1 MRHNYHKEKDNY
13 IWVHEYKTKF
23 RKDLDR
29 IRKDSAS
36 IIWITWS
43 IIERYEINGEVHKD
57 DQSKMETL
65 KDMISHMIKQEDR
78 RNEA

>member
-1 MRHNYHKEKDNY
+1 MTLRSLLESED
-13 IWVHEYKTKF
+13 ITKKKKLSEIMKNF
-23 RKDLDR
+23 K
-29 IRKDSAS
+29 
-36 IIWITWS
+36 S

-65 KDMISHMIKQEDR
+65 KDMISHMIKVEEN